1 MNIEE
6 LVIAA
11 QAEEAGGEAFTEIC
25 GRFAGLVKKYAGQA
39 HVASIKDEA
48 MAEGWLAVVTA
59 VSTYEPASGVRF
71 AGYVESRVKY
81 AVWNL
86 FKRERRRW
94 QQEMLPDSGGE
105 DEAGDPVP
113 GLFDG
118 LTAADNVAEEVEM
131 AVLAA
136 ELRQAVTSLP
146 EKQRLAIVGTLLNK
160 EKLSAVA
167 AKLNVSPQA
176 VYGLRE
182 RGLARLKTH
191 LQGMYQSERR

>member
-1 MNIEE
+1 MSLEE
-6 LVIAA
+6 LVKAA
-11 QAEEAGGEAFTEIC
+11 RQEANGGEAFTEIC
-25 GRFAGLVKKYAGQA
+25 RRFAGLVKKYAGQA

-48 MAEGWLAVVTA
+48 LAEGWLAVVVA
-59 VSTYEPASGVRF
+59 VSTYEPASGVQF

-94 QQEMLPDSGGE
+94 QQEMLFDSNGE
-105 DEAGDPVP
+105 DESGVPVP
-113 GLFDG
+113 DPFDG
-118 LTAADNVAEEVEM
+118 LTSADNVAAAVEM
-131 AVLAA
+131 AALAA

-160 EKLSAVA
+160 EKLSVVA
-167 AKLNVSPQA
+167 AELKVSPQA

-191 LQGMYQSERR
+191 LRGMYQSERR